1 MIFSIPEEYEGKTV
15 LFFLK
20 QHLSLSRG
28 IIISLKNKP
37 DGILQNG
44 KHVTVRALLSCG
56 DELALMLEDTEDD
69 INEAVE
75 PVCLPVEILYEDED
89 IIAVNKPGGMATH
102 PSHNHHGDTL
112 ANALAYYF
120 AGRPFVFRA
129 AGRLDRDTSGVVLV
143 SKSRR
148 AANILSKSAADHNM
162 LKSYIA
168 VSKGIVNPSEGVI
181 EAPIG
186 REKESI
192 ITRVVK
198 PAAEGG
204 QYALT
209 KYRAVT
215 FLDNMTLLEVNPIT
229 GRTHQIRVHFSYI
242 GHPLVGDT
250 LYGCREGSSLIN
262 RQALHCSA
270 LTFCHPIT
278 GETMT
283 VRAELPGDIKRL
295 LDYRK

>member
-112 ANALAYYF
+112 ANALTYYF

-129 AGRLDRDTSGVVLV
+129 AGRLDRDVTGLL
-143 SKSRR
+143 
-148 AANILSKSAADHNM
+148 ILTNDGALIHGIISPGRHVPKVYFAELDAPLPPDAADR
-162 LKSYIA
+162 LA
-168 VSKGIVNPSEGVI
+168 EGITLDDGFVCLPAELCYEPGRLQAKITVHEGKFHQVKRMFAALGSDVTALRRLSVGPVELGDI
-181 EAPIG
+181 PEG
-186 REKESI
+186 EFRELTEKELS
-192 ITRVVK
+192 
-198 PAAEGG
+198 
-204 QYALT
+204 AL
-209 KYRAVT
+209 
-215 FLDNMTLLEVNPIT
+215 
-229 GRTHQIRVHFSYI
+229 
-242 GHPLVGDT
+242 
-250 LYGCREGSSLIN
+250 
-262 RQALHCSA
+262 RQAAGC
-270 LTFCHPIT
+270 
-278 GETMT
+278 G
-283 VRAELPGDIKRL
+283 G
-295 LDYRK
+295 